1 VREKTAVRKKILTGV
16 AAVALATGAAI
27 AVTGPASADDGW
39 LCTTRDATP
48 VYATMSNGNFSDYL
62 FTLSPGRGF
71 RAYSV
76 EASVVEDTVLWSA
89 HYGHGAERP
98 DRNGY
103 VRSEHLA
110 C

>member
-1 VREKTAVRKKILTGV
+1 MRKKILTGI
-16 AAVALATGAAI
+16 AATAMAAGAVIAI
-27 AVTGPASADDGW
+27 TGPASADDNW

-48 VYATMSNGNFSDYL
+48 VYATMNNGHFSDYL

-71 RAYSV
+71 RAYWV
-76 EASVVEDTVLWSA
+76 EASVVEDTVIWSA

-98 DRNGY
+98 DRNAY

>member
-1 VREKTAVRKKILTGV
+1 MRKKILTGV

-76 EASVVEDTVLWSA
+76 EASVVEDTLLWSA

>member
-1 VREKTAVRKKILTGV
+1 VRKKILTGV

-76 EASVVEDTVLWSA
+76 EASVVEDTVIWSA
-89 HYGHGAERP
+89 HYGHGAEHP
-98 DRNGY
+98 ERNAY

>member
-1 VREKTAVRKKILTGV
+1 MRKKILTGV
-16 AAVALATGAAI
+16 AAVALATGAAV

-71 RAYSV
+71 RAYSA
-76 EASVVEDTVLWSA
+76 EASVVEDTVIWSA

>member
-1 VREKTAVRKKILTGV
+1 MRKKILTGV

-71 RAYSV
+71 RAYHV
-76 EASVVEDTVLWSA
+76 EASVVENTVIWSA

-98 DRNGY
+98 DRNAY

>member
-1 VREKTAVRKKILTGV
+1 VRKKIVTTIAATALAAG
-16 AAVALATGAAI
+16 AAVVI
-27 AVTGPASADDGW
+27 TGPASADDGW

-48 VYATMSNGNFSDYL
+48 VYASMSNGNFDGYL

-76 EASVVEDTVLWSA
+76 EASQVDDTVLWSA
-89 HYGHGAERP
+89 HYGHGAEHP
-98 DRNGY
+98 ERNGY

>member
-1 VREKTAVRKKILTGV
+1 MRKKIAASV
-16 AAVALATGAAI
+16 AAVALAAGAA
-27 AVTGPASADDGW
+27 VVLSGSASADDGW

-48 VYATMSNGNFSDYL
+48 VYATMNNGQFSDYL

-71 RAYSV
+71 RAYHV
-76 EASVVEDTVLWSA
+76 EAYVVEDTVVWSA

-98 DRNGY
+98 DRNAY

>member
-1 VREKTAVRKKILTGV
+1 MRKKIVTTI
-16 AAVALATGAAI
+16 AATALAAGAVIAI
-27 AVTGPASADDGW
+27 TGPAGADDGW

-71 RAYSV
+71 RAYRV
-76 EASVVEDTVLWSA
+76 EGSVVDDTLVWSA

>member
-16 AAVALATGAAI
+16 AAVALATGAAV

-76 EASVVEDTVLWSA
+76 EASVVEDTVIWSA

>member
-1 VREKTAVRKKILTGV
+1 VRKKIVTTI
-16 AAVALATGAAI
+16 AATALAAGAAI
-27 AVTGPASADDGW
+27 AITGPASADDGW

-48 VYATMSNGNFSDYL
+48 VYASMSNGNFDGYL

-76 EASVVEDTVLWSA
+76 EASVVENTVLWSA
-89 HYGHGAERP
+89 HHGHGAEHP
-98 DRNGY
+98 ERNGY